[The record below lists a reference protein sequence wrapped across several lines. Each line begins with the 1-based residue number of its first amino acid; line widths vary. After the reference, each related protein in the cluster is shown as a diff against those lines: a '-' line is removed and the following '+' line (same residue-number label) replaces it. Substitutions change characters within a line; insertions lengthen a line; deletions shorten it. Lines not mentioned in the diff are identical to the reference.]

1 MFVCETLFSSIKY
14 TTLSES
20 FSLVF
25 TSNTSLCN
33 YSKILEEKA
42 NRSLETSFVSM
53 DYYLV
58 RISIRPCHKVLR
70 IKAVLRYCSWTVSKP
85 WQEVT
90 LSDLI
95 FAIYPWIHGLR
106 GVNVQKITNIYKW
119 NLIKLFQNSAKVA
132 ASTNS
137 WTYNSWTS
145 FGSLVH

>member
-25 TSNTSLCN
+25 TSNNSLCN

-58 RISIRPCHKVLR
+58 RISI
-70 IKAVLRYCSWTVSKP
+70 SST
-85 WQEVT
+85 
-90 LSDLI
+90 
-95 FAIYPWIHGLR
+95 WIHISTKVFGISNRIYWQIIYLR
-106 GVNVQKITNIYKW
+106 NPKFKICFKIFLLVIILLHFFFSTFFFFFEIY
-119 NLIKLFQNSAKVA
+119 LIPRFALPTDRDF
-132 ASTNS
+132 TI
-137 WTYNSWTS
+137 WI
-145 FGSLVH
+145 FFFF